1 MRRGFTMIE
10 IIIVLAVLAI
20 LLAIATPN
28 YQRWRASVQ
37 VQQMAQQLA
46 QDISKQR
53 SEARRTNTSKT
64 LTVASNQYSL
74 NGNTITMPSTI
85 SLTPDASTSLTFAP
99 PYGSS
104 GSPLRTFTL
113 TWKSNTSIER
123 KVRVVGVMGKVII
136 Q

>member
-1 MRRGFTMIE
+1 MRQGFTMIE
-10 IIIVLAVLAI
+10 MIIVLAVLGI

-28 YQRWRASVQ
+28 YQRWRANVQ

-46 QDISKQR
+46 QDISKQS
-53 SEARRTNTSKT
+53 SEARRTNTSKA

-74 NGNTITMPSTI
+74 NGNTITMPSKI
-85 SLTPDASTSLTFAP
+85 SLTPDASTALTFAP

-104 GSPLRTFTL
+104 SSPLRTFTL
-113 TWKSNTSIER
+113 TWKSDTTIER